1 MRDYCLKKKFIGS
14 IFPKSLLVFT
24 LLFFALQTSFAQ
36 NSFIR
41 SLEVFEKKDSLQAEF
56 LAKNLLSEKGKETL
70 LSGLAITVSLEFHL
84 KFPEQKEAF
93 LYRKEIFKVKRDV
106 WEDQFVLT
114 KITRNSTEEILF
126 KTFAETENFLSNP
139 SSSKICSASDLPRNS
154 AMQLAL
160 RVKVDL
166 IPTEETRKLR
176 EWIGNSVYEK
186 NTYQEEKEKFGFSLG
201 SLISFFFK
209 QKPKSDNYSTKW
221 EFSKNFTKESL
232 RLEKD

>member
-1 MRDYCLKKKFIGS
+1 MRELY
-14 IFPKSLLVFT
+14 FPKNLLALT
-24 LLFFALQTSFAQ
+24 LLLLALQTSFAQ
-36 NSFIR
+36 NSFVR
-41 SLEVFEKKDSLQAEF
+41 SLEVFERQDSLQTSFDAE
-56 LAKNLLSEKGKETL
+56 NLLSEKAKETL

-93 LYRKEIFKVKRDV
+93 LFRKEIFKVKRDV

-114 KITRNSTEEILF
+114 KITRNSSEEIFL
-126 KTFAETENFLSNP
+126 KTFAETESFLSNP
-139 SSSKICSASDLPRNS
+139 TASRICSITDLPRNS

-160 RVKVDL
+160 RLKVDL

-201 SLISFFFK
+201 SLINFFFK

-221 EFSKNFTKESL
+221 KFSKNFTKESL